1 MSDEQNDDDKKVD
14 DNNNADEA
22 ALKAKLADMEKQF
35 NAI

>member
-14 DNNNADEA
+14 DNNADSA
-22 ALKAKLADMEKQF
+22 VLQAKLADMEKQF